1 MATAARG
8 SRDIVLRLEPEAT
21 AARQARR
28 ALLDAGMEDELGQTV
43 ALLTTEIVGNAVRHA
58 GLRPG
63 QHIELVARVSRH
75 EARVEVRDEGACFE
89 PSRTRGDGYGM
100 RLLARLAARWGV
112 EGERG
117 CRVWFEVTSPRSP
130 DRP

>member
-8 SRDIVLRLEPEAT
+8 SRDIVLRLEPEVT
-21 AARQARR
+21 AARRARR
-28 ALLDAGMEDELGQTV
+28 ALLGVGMEEELGQTV
-43 ALLTTEIVGNAVRHA
+43 ALLTTEVVGNAVRHA

-75 EARVEVRDEGACFE
+75 EARVEVRDDGDCFDAR
-89 PSRTRGDGYGM
+89 RTSGGGYGL
-100 RLLARLAARWGV
+100 RLLGRLATRWGV